1 MPGKSQNRGRLTAY
15 CHPPTAYSRRS
26 GERRGSPV
34 ILASR
39 ARVPA
44 RRGRVNPAARAHVQ
58 CLRPAGGVKV
68 SGPRD
73 LRAHPRR
80 VAAKGSEDEKTM
92 GVWARLKRSLRAVF
106 GGIIEKT
113 EDPELILQQT
123 IRDMRDRVPELNNSV
138 AQVMATEK
146 LLAKNK
152 ERLETQVV
160 DLDSKIRASGKMG
173 RDDIATAYIG
183 QVQQGQ
189 LNLQKA
195 SQQLEHAN
203 LASKQALKARDN
215 YVLQMQ
221 RRTAE
226 AMQLINQS
234 KQAKLQEQLAQTMES
249 FELGDDASTSN
260 EMRDKIDRRAAAAEA
275 KMQLGAASVDT
286 QMQDIEREAM
296 DMQLQDKL
304 LAYKRDMGLL
314 GTGTSAPAPQALPA
328 EGETTSGGQ
337 NGTGGGHVS

>member
-1 MPGKSQNRGRLTAY
+1 
-15 CHPPTAYSRRS
+15 
-26 GERRGSPV
+26 
-34 ILASR
+34 
-39 ARVPA
+39 
-44 RRGRVNPAARAHVQ
+44 
-58 CLRPAGGVKV
+58 
-68 SGPRD
+68 
-73 LRAHPRR
+73 
-80 VAAKGSEDEKTM
+80 M
-92 GVWARLKRSLRAVF
+92 GVWTRMKRSMRALF

-160 DLDSKIRASGKMG
+160 DLDAKIRASVKMG

-183 QVQQGQ
+183 QLQQAQ
-189 LNLQKA
+189 LDLQKT

-249 FELGDDASTSN
+249 FQLGDDASTFN

-275 KMQLGAASVDT
+275 KMQLGSANVDT
-286 QMQDIEREAM
+286 QMQDIEREAL

-304 LAYKRDMGLL
+304 LAYKKDMGLL
-314 GTGTSAPAPQALPA
+314 GAGAGSSAPQALPA
-328 EGETTSGGQ
+328 EGETTGGQ
-337 NGTGGGHVS
+337 NGTGGGRVN

>member
-1 MPGKSQNRGRLTAY
+1 MGLW
-15 CHPPTAYSRRS
+15 SR
-26 GERRGSPV
+26 
-34 ILASR
+34 I
-39 ARVPA
+39 
-44 RRGRVNPAARAHVQ
+44 
-58 CLRPAGGVKV
+58 
-68 SGPRD
+68 
-73 LRAHPRR
+73 
-80 VAAKGSEDEKTM
+80 
-92 GVWARLKRSLRAVF
+92 KRSTRALF
-106 GGIIEKT
+106 GGLVEKT

-152 ERLETQVV
+152 ERLESQVV
-160 DLDSKIRASGKMG
+160 DLDSKIRASVKMG

-183 QVQQGQ
+183 QLQQAQ
-189 LNLQKA
+189 MDLQKT
-195 SQQLEHAN
+195 SQQLEHGS

-249 FELGDDASTSN
+249 FNLGDDASTFN

-304 LAYKRDMGLL
+304 LAYKQEMGLL
-314 GTGTSAPAPQALPA
+314 PAASGGNTQQALPA
-328 EGETTSGGQ
+328 EGETSGSNQ
-337 NGTGGGHVS
+337 NGAGIKNGSLTG

>member
-1 MPGKSQNRGRLTAY
+1 MGLW
-15 CHPPTAYSRRS
+15 SR
-26 GERRGSPV
+26 
-34 ILASR
+34 I
-39 ARVPA
+39 
-44 RRGRVNPAARAHVQ
+44 
-58 CLRPAGGVKV
+58 
-68 SGPRD
+68 
-73 LRAHPRR
+73 
-80 VAAKGSEDEKTM
+80 
-92 GVWARLKRSLRAVF
+92 KRSTRALF
-106 GGIIEKT
+106 GGLVEKT

-160 DLDSKIRASGKMG
+160 DLDSKIRASVKMG

-183 QVQQGQ
+183 QLQQAQ
-189 LNLQKA
+189 MDLQKT
-195 SQQLEHAN
+195 SQQLEHGS

-249 FELGDDASTSN
+249 FNLGDDASTFN
-260 EMRDKIDRRAAAAEA
+260 EMRDKIDRRAAGRTNYLPTSKRWGFCRPPAGIPSKPFRRRVKRAAAARMAPVLRMEA
-275 KMQLGAASVDT
+275 
-286 QMQDIEREAM
+286 
-296 DMQLQDKL
+296 
-304 LAYKRDMGLL
+304 GLVRI
-314 GTGTSAPAPQALPA
+314 GFNV
-328 EGETTSGGQ
+328 EF
-337 NGTGGGHVS
+337 

>member
-1 MPGKSQNRGRLTAY
+1 M
-15 CHPPTAYSRRS
+15 
-26 GERRGSPV
+26 
-34 ILASR
+34 
-39 ARVPA
+39 
-44 RRGRVNPAARAHVQ
+44 
-58 CLRPAGGVKV
+58 
-68 SGPRD
+68 
-73 LRAHPRR
+73 
-80 VAAKGSEDEKTM
+80 
-92 GVWARLKRSLRAVF
+92 KRSMRSLF

-146 LLAKNK
+146 LLSKNK

-160 DLDSKIRASGKMG
+160 DLDSKIRASVKMG

-183 QVQQGQ
+183 QLQQAQ
-189 LNLQKA
+189 IDLQKTG
-195 SQQLEHAN
+195 QQLEHAN

-249 FELGDDASTSN
+249 FQLGDDASTFN

-275 KMQLGAASVDT
+275 KMQLGSASVDT
-286 QMQDIEREAM
+286 QMQEIEREAL

-304 LAYKRDMGLL
+304 LTYKREMGLL
-314 GTGTSAPAPQALPA
+314 SPANTAAPQALPA
-328 EGETTSGGQ
+328 AAETETSGGGN
-337 NGTGGGHVS
+337 NGTGG

>member
-1 MPGKSQNRGRLTAY
+1 MGLW
-15 CHPPTAYSRRS
+15 SR
-26 GERRGSPV
+26 V
-34 ILASR
+34 
-39 ARVPA
+39 
-44 RRGRVNPAARAHVQ
+44 
-58 CLRPAGGVKV
+58 
-68 SGPRD
+68 
-73 LRAHPRR
+73 
-80 VAAKGSEDEKTM
+80 
-92 GVWARLKRSLRAVF
+92 KRSMRALF

-146 LLAKNK
+146 LLSKSK

-160 DLDSKIRASGKMG
+160 ELDSKIRASVKMN

-183 QVQQGQ
+183 QLQQAQ
-189 LNLQKA
+189 MDLQKTG
-195 SQQLEHAN
+195 QQLEHAS

-234 KQAKLQEQLAQTMES
+234 KQAKLQEQLAQTMAS
-249 FELGDDASTSN
+249 FQLGDDASTFN

-275 KMQLGAASVDT
+275 KLQLGSASVDNH
-286 QMQDIEREAM
+286 MQEIEHEALN
-296 DMQLQDKL
+296 MQLQDKL
-304 LAYKRDMGLL
+304 LAYKQEMGLL
-314 GTGTSAPAPQALPA
+314 PGASAAPQALPA
-328 EGETTSGGQ
+328 EGET
-337 NGTGGGHVS
+337 GTNHAPAVISEGSSNN

>member
-1 MPGKSQNRGRLTAY
+1 M
-15 CHPPTAYSRRS
+15 
-26 GERRGSPV
+26 
-34 ILASR
+34 
-39 ARVPA
+39 
-44 RRGRVNPAARAHVQ
+44 
-58 CLRPAGGVKV
+58 
-68 SGPRD
+68 
-73 LRAHPRR
+73 
-80 VAAKGSEDEKTM
+80 
-92 GVWARLKRSLRAVF
+92 KRSVRALF

-113 EDPELILQQT
+113 EDPELLLQQT

-160 DLDSKIRASGKMG
+160 DLDSKIRASVKMG

-183 QVQQGQ
+183 QLQQAQ
-189 LNLQKA
+189 LDLQKTA
-195 SQQLEHAN
+195 QQLEHAN

-249 FELGDDASTSN
+249 FQLGDDASTFN

-286 QMQDIEREAM
+286 QMQEIEREAL

-304 LAYKRDMGLL
+304 LEYKRDMGLL
-314 GTGTSAPAPQALPA
+314 GAGTNDPTPQALPA
-328 EGETTSGGQ
+328 EGETTTGNGQ
-337 NGTGGGHVS
+337 NGSGGGQTG

>member
-1 MPGKSQNRGRLTAY
+1 
-15 CHPPTAYSRRS
+15 
-26 GERRGSPV
+26 
-34 ILASR
+34 
-39 ARVPA
+39 
-44 RRGRVNPAARAHVQ
+44 
-58 CLRPAGGVKV
+58 
-68 SGPRD
+68 
-73 LRAHPRR
+73 
-80 VAAKGSEDEKTM
+80 M
-92 GVWARLKRSLRAVF
+92 GLWTRFKRSMRALF
-106 GGIIEKT
+106 GGAIERA

-123 IRDMRDRVPELNNSV
+123 IRDMRDRIPDLNNSV

-160 DLDSKIRASGKMG
+160 DLDSKIRASVKMG

-183 QVQQGQ
+183 QLQQAQ
-189 LNLQKA
+189 MDLQKTG
-195 SQQLEHAN
+195 QQLEHAT

-234 KQAKLQEQLAQTMES
+234 KQAKLQEQLAATMES
-249 FELGDDASTSN
+249 FQIGDDASTFN

-275 KMQLGAASVDT
+275 KLQLGAASVDN

-304 LAYKRDMGLL
+304 LAYKREMGLL
-314 GTGTSAPAPQALPA
+314 PPATGAGEPQALPA
-328 EGETTSGGQ
+328 QGESEASKR
-337 NGTGGGHVS
+337 N

>member
-1 MPGKSQNRGRLTAY
+1 MGLW
-15 CHPPTAYSRRS
+15 SR
-26 GERRGSPV
+26 
-34 ILASR
+34 
-39 ARVPA
+39 
-44 RRGRVNPAARAHVQ
+44 
-58 CLRPAGGVKV
+58 
-68 SGPRD
+68 
-73 LRAHPRR
+73 
-80 VAAKGSEDEKTM
+80 M
-92 GVWARLKRSLRAVF
+92 KRSVRALF

-113 EDPELILQQT
+113 EDPELLLQQT

-160 DLDSKIRASGKMG
+160 DLDSKIRASVKLG

-183 QVQQGQ
+183 QLQQAQVDLG
-189 LNLQKA
+189 KT
-195 SQQLEHAN
+195 SQQLEHATS
-203 LASKQALKARDN
+203 ASKQALKARDN

-249 FELGDDASTSN
+249 FQLGDDASTFN

-275 KMQLGAASVDT
+275 KMQLGAANVDT

-304 LAYKRDMGLL
+304 LTYKREMGLL
-314 GTGTSAPAPQALPA
+314 GTGTATGTAQALPA
-328 EGETTSGGQ
+328 EGETTTTSGSNQ
-337 NGTGGGHVS
+337 NGTGS

>member
-1 MPGKSQNRGRLTAY
+1 MGLMSRL
-15 CHPPTAYSRRS
+15 SRS
-26 GERRGSPV
+26 
-34 ILASR
+34 IR
-39 ARVPA
+39 A
-44 RRGRVNPAARAHVQ
+44 
-58 CLRPAGGVKV
+58 L
-68 SGPRD
+68 
-73 LRAHPRR
+73 
-80 VAAKGSEDEKTM
+80 
-92 GVWARLKRSLRAVF
+92 F
-106 GGIIEKT
+106 GGIIETT
-113 EDPELILQQT
+113 ENPELILQQT

-146 LLAKNK
+146 LLAKSK
-152 ERLETQVV
+152 ERLEAQVV
-160 DLDSKIRASGKMG
+160 DLDSKIRASVKLS

-183 QVQQGQ
+183 QLQQAQ
-189 LNLQKA
+189 VDLQKT
-195 SQQLEHAN
+195 SQQLEHAT

-249 FELGDDASTSN
+249 FQIGDDASTFD

-275 KMQLGAASVDT
+275 KLQLGSASVDN

-304 LAYKRDMGLL
+304 LAYKQEMGLL
-314 GTGTSAPAPQALPA
+314 PASTGSSPQALPA
-328 EGETTSGGQ
+328 RGESSASEQ
-337 NGTGGGHVS
+337 NEKVVNNGRRTN

>member
-1 MPGKSQNRGRLTAY
+1 
-15 CHPPTAYSRRS
+15 
-26 GERRGSPV
+26 
-34 ILASR
+34 
-39 ARVPA
+39 
-44 RRGRVNPAARAHVQ
+44 
-58 CLRPAGGVKV
+58 
-68 SGPRD
+68 
-73 LRAHPRR
+73 
-80 VAAKGSEDEKTM
+80 M
-92 GVWARLKRSLRAVF
+92 GLWTRMKRSLRAMF
-106 GGIIEKT
+106 GGLIEAT
-113 EDPELILQQT
+113 ENPELVLQQT

-146 LLAKNK
+146 LLGKSK

-160 DLDSKIRASGKMG
+160 DLDSKIRASVKMG

-183 QVQQGQ
+183 QLQQAQ
-189 LNLQKA
+189 MDLQKTG
-195 SQQLEHAN
+195 QQLEHAT

-234 KQAKLQEQLAQTMES
+234 KQARLQEQLAQTMES
-249 FELGDDASTSN
+249 FQIGDDASTFN

-275 KMQLGAASVDT
+275 KMQLGAASVDN

-304 LAYKRDMGLL
+304 LSYKRDMGLL
-314 GTGTSAPAPQALPA
+314 PAAPSGAQQALPA
-328 EGETTSGGQ
+328 EGETTANDVAGQ
-337 NGTGGGHVS
+337 GNRGN